1 MKTIRLC
8 ILFSGT
14 GSNMLNL
21 IRTLH
26 LCEFLD
32 ERDCVC
38 RIEIVATLCNN
49 PQAKGIQ
56 ALQDFHIPCLVL
68 SHKGLER
75 EEYDALLVREIRRYE
90 PALCVL
96 SGFMRIL
103 TPIFTQHIRAIN
115 IHPSFLPHHKGAHAI
130 RDSFESPQD
139 FGGVSVHWVS
149 DELDSG
155 TIIAQEKLPKVA
167 GESFE
172 DFEARIHELEYK
184 LFPQAILRALA
195 LHTRS

>member
-1 MKTIRLC
+1 
-8 ILFSGT
+8 
-14 GSNMLNL
+14 MLNL

-75 EEYDALLVREIRRYE
+75 EVYDALLVREIRRYE

-103 TPIFTQHIRAIN
+103 TPIFTQH
-115 IHPSFLPHHKGAHAI
+115 
-130 RDSFESPQD
+130 
-139 FGGVSVHWVS
+139 
-149 DELDSG
+149 SG

-195 LHTRS
+195 LHTRG

>member
-1 MKTIRLC
+1 
-8 ILFSGT
+8 
-14 GSNMLNL
+14 MLNL

-26 LCEFLD
+26 LREFVDECE
-32 ERDCVC
+32 CVC
-38 RIEIVATLCNN
+38 RIEVVATICNN

-56 ALQDFHIPCLVL
+56 SLQEFHIPCLVL

-75 EEYDALLVREIRRYE
+75 EVYDTLLVREIRRYE
-90 PALCVL
+90 PVLCVL

-103 TPIFTQHIRAIN
+103 TPIFTQHIRAVN

-130 RDSFESPQD
+130 RDSFESTQD

-155 TIIAQEKLPKVA
+155 TIIMQEKLPKIS
-167 GESFE
+167 GESLQ
-172 DFEARIHELEYK
+172 DFESRIHALEYT
-184 LFPQAILRALA
+184 LFPQALLRALNLRA
-195 LHTRS
+195 RS

>member
-1 MKTIRLC
+1 MKTLKLF

-14 GSNMLNL
+14 GSNMINL

-26 LCEFLD
+26 LREFVD
-32 ERDCVC
+32 NANCVC
-38 RIEIVATLCNN
+38 RIEIIGTLCNN

-56 ALQDFHIPCLVL
+56 ALQEFHIPCVVL

-75 EEYDALLVREIRRYE
+75 HEYDILLVREIRRYD
-90 PALCVL
+90 PTLCVL

-115 IHPSFLPHHKGAHAI
+115 IHPSFLPYHKGAHAI
-130 RDSFESPQD
+130 KNSFESIQD

-149 DELDSG
+149 EELDSG
-155 TIIAQEKLPKVA
+155 TIIMQEKLPKIP
-167 GESFE
+167 GESLQ
-172 DFEARIHELEYK
+172 DFESRIHTLEYK
-184 LFPQAILRALA
+184 LFPQALLEILG
-195 LHTRS
+195 LHIRN

>member
-1 MKTIRLC
+1 MKTHKLF

-14 GSNMLNL
+14 GSNMINL

-26 LCEFLD
+26 LREFVD
-32 ERDCVC
+32 NTGCAC
-38 RIEIVATLCNN
+38 RIEVVGTLCNN

-56 ALQDFHIPCLVL
+56 ALQEFHIPCVVL

-75 EEYDALLVREIRRYE
+75 HEYDTLLVREIKRYN
-90 PALCVL
+90 PTLCVL

-115 IHPSFLPHHKGAHAI
+115 IHPSFLPYHKGAHAI
-130 RDSFESPQD
+130 KDSFESTQD

-149 DELDSG
+149 EELDSG
-155 TIIAQEKLPKVA
+155 TIIMQEKLPKIA
-167 GESFE
+167 GESLQ
-172 DFEARIHELEYK
+172 DFESKIHTLEYK
-184 LFPQAILRALA
+184 LFPQALLEALGLRA
-195 LHTRS
+195 RN